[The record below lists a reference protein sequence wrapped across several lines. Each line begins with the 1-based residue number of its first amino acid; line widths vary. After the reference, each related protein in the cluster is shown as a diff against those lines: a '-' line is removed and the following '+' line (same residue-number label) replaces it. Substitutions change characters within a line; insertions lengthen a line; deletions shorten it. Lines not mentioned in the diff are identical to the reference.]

1 MTIQQVAGNS
11 SNGIMGFLFQ
21 DDGST
26 EGTVLEGA
34 EFARTLHQLLG
45 EEAAQTDAAPA
56 GETDGKL
63 AVPQNAT
70 PLSTKLDTLAGDFTL
85 PMQDPEL
92 QAQADGDAD
101 EPDAGKALWSIANFA
116 DMMGMSHARAAI
128 AAGTDTDHEA
138 RISASAQQADASS
151 AANAAATPAST
162 GVEPAIDLALGAD
175 QAAVLA
181 QQVPVPP
188 FPSQAM
194 LANGRSAPAS
204 GKFLPQGFRPATNAL
219 SQAMAGATTRSAQ
232 PANATADAVPAGS
245 SEGAFS
251 AAFNSNFISELL
263 GADARS
269 PQGNGNTPTPNVMQ
283 GLNNARVDNPLPAA
297 MKAPAESAPMPSFDS
312 PYLAGSDAWF
322 EDLGT
327 RLEWLSEMNIEKAEL
342 QLHPAELG
350 QLEIQISNG
359 DDGTSVSFVT
369 HNAEARALIED
380 SMPKLRELLAH
391 QGLQLGDSQVSQQSG
406 QQRDTQDMS
415 GMPSGTQ
422 PDARAEEEAP
432 ARRTVYVRDPNR
444 IDHYA

>member
-1 MTIQQVAGNS
+1 MTIQQVAGSNN
-11 SNGIMGFLFQ
+11 NGIMGFLFQ

-34 EFARTLHQLLG
+34 EFARTLHRLLG
-45 EEAAQTDAAPA
+45 EEAAPPDAEPA
-56 GETDGKL
+56 DEPDGKL
-63 AVPQNAT
+63 AVLKNAT
-70 PLSTKLDTLAGDFTL
+70 PLSADLDALAGDFAL
-85 PMQDPEL
+85 PAQDPEL
-92 QAQADGDAD
+92 QPQAEGDVD

-138 RISASAQQADASS
+138 RIPAATQQAPASGS
-151 AANAAATPAST
+151 ANAAVTS
-162 GVEPAIDLALGAD
+162 GGIEQAIDLAPGAE
-175 QAAVLA
+175 QAAVQA
-181 QQVPVPP
+181 QQVPMPLSP
-188 FPSQAM
+188 AM
-194 LANGRSAPAS
+194 LAHGRSAPAS
-204 GKFLPQGFRPATNAL
+204 GKFLPQGFRPAANAL
-219 SQAMAGATTRSAQ
+219 SQAMAGAATRSAQ
-232 PANATADAVPAGS
+232 PATIPADAVPAGG

-263 GADARS
+263 SADART
-269 PQGNGNTPTPNVMQ
+269 PQGNSNAPMPNVMQ
-283 GLNNARVDNPLPAA
+283 GLNNARADNPLPAA
-297 MKAPAESAPMPSFDS
+297 MKAAAESAPMPSFDS

-327 RLEWLSEMNIEKAEL
+327 RLEWLSDMNFEKAEL

-350 QLEIQISNG
+350 LLEIQISNG
-359 DDGTSVSFVT
+359 DEGTSVSFVT
-369 HNAEARALIED
+369 HNPEARALIED

-406 QQRDTQDMS
+406 QQRDAQDMS
-415 GMPSGTQ
+415 GTPSGTQ
-422 PDARAEEEAP
+422 PDTRAEDEAP